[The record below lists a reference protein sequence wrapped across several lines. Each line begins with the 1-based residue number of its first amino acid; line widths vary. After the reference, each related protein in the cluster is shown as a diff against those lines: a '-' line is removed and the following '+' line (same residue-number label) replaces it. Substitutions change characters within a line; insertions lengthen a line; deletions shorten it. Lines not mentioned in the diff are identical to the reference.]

1 MHIHSRYS
9 ANTIM
14 TVWTAAKKATEPVR
28 ADLDDA
34 VLDSFVR
41 RLLPSPTEPVAE
53 TAPAEAS
60 PAEQQL
66 DQTA

>member
-14 TVWTAAKKATEPVR
+14 TVWTAAKKAAEPAR

-41 RLLPSPTEPVAE
+41 RLLPAPPEATGE
-53 TAPAEAS
+53 TSAPEK
-60 PAEQQL
+60 QM